1 MLEPGQKLDLYVTA
15 LSDPADLSRGHADLC
30 RVAHAIG
37 IASAA
42 SMRGIRP
49 TSLFAPGPPLQAAC
63 TTSCHRGALSYVA
76 LVVGPMS
83 IAIREKSYHRVRD
96 RHPIH
101 RCRHAADR

>member
-15 LSDPADLSRGHADLC
+15 LSNRADLSRGHADLC

-37 IASAA
+37 IASSAA

-63 TTSCHRGALSYVA
+63 TVRPGEENEHVRWAAALIRWTGSHVA
-76 LVVGPMS
+76 GCCSLWMGCSRPS
-83 IAIREKSYHRVRD
+83 
-96 RHPIH
+96 
-101 RCRHAADR
+101 